1 MLIKCPECHLQV
13 SDKAL
18 ACPHCGYPMKPEI
31 KKTKIKK
38 TKRRRLPN
46 GFGQIS
52 EIKGRALK
60 KPFRAMIT
68 VGYSDTGKPI
78 CQTLK
83 PTAYFSTYN
92 EAYEALIKYNKKP
105 YTLESDITVKQ
116 LFEVWYEEYKKS
128 GVKDSSIG
136 RASSAFKLCA
146 AIYEYKIQSIEPF
159 LIKDTL
165 EKLPQRT
172 MIVRCRFVLNMMFD
186 FAVENGMLSSN
197 PARQFKFSR
206 YKSEEYGKVEKSHID
221 FTKEEM
227 ETLWENKDKSLAVNM
242 ILVQCYMGWRPQELC
257 SILMDNVD
265 LEKGFIVG
273 GMKTKAGTNRS
284 VPIHSK
290 IFDIIKKQY
299 ERASAVKSQYL
310 FYTTDEHGY
319 INEMTYYLYQCE
331 FGKILKYL
339 ELSLS
344 HRPHDCR
351 VHFVTMCKRYSVDEY
366 AIKYMAG
373 HKIADIT
380 ESIYTKR
387 GILWLKDEVEKIEE

>member
-1 MLIKCPECHLQV
+1 MLIRCPECNLQV

-18 ACPHCGYPMKPEI
+18 ECPHCGYPLKPEI

-52 EIKGRALK
+52 EIKGRSLK

-68 VGYSDTGKPI
+68 IGYSADGKPI

-105 YTLESDITVKQ
+105 YTLESNITLKQ

-128 GVKDSSIG
+128 GVKDSSIR
-136 RASSAFKLCA
+136 RASSAFKVCEQLH
-146 AIYEYKIQSIEPF
+146 EYKINCIEPF
-159 LIKDTL
+159 LIKEVL
-165 EKLPQRT
+165 EQSPQRT
-172 MIVRCRFVLNMMFD
+172 MVIRSREVLNMMFD
-186 FAVENGMLSSN
+186 FAVENGMMSTN
-197 PARQFKFSR
+197 PAKQFKFSR
-206 YKSEEYGKVEKSHID
+206 YKTEEYGKVERGHID

-227 ETLWENKDKSLAVNM
+227 NTLFENKDKSLTINM
-242 ILVQCYMGWRPQELC
+242 IIVQCYMGWRPQELC
-257 SILMDNVD
+257 SLLVDNVD

-273 GMKTKAGTNRS
+273 GMKTRAGTNRS
-284 VPIHSK
+284 VPIHTK
-290 IFDIIKKQY
+290 IFDLIKKQY
-299 ERASAVKSQYL
+299 ERAVIAKSKYL
-310 FYTTDEHGY
+310 FYTIDKYGNANGISY
-319 INEMTYYLYQCE
+319 STYQFE

-351 VHFVTMCKRYSVDEY
+351 VHFITMCKRYSVDEY

-373 HKIADIT
+373 HRIADIT

-387 GILWLKDEVEKIEE
+387 GILWLKDEVEKIKE